1 MSFVETVEP
10 LYMVKQMPEWL
21 RFAGRHRRYALW
33 PPAWQRDFRLWVERG
48 QPSLL
53 AMSHAHDCRPWQ
65 SSGGFFGT
73 NILTNVFS
81 CPKRYC
87 LSLLYGSWCMI
98 GWCCCNQRNW
108 VPLSIVLV
116 TLQAISFAEA
126 FFTHSFDVLCCWDMG
141 TGAGLLHILHI
152 QSRT

>member
-21 RFAGRHRRYALW
+21 RFAGRHRRYACDLLRGNVIFGSGW
-33 PPAWQRDFRLWVERG
+33 KRTTISSRDVPCPWL
-48 QPSLL
+48 Q
-53 AMSHAHDCRPWQ
+53 AMTIKRWIFWNEHLDQC
-65 SSGGFFGT
+65 FF
-73 NILTNVFS
+73 LS
-81 CPKRYC
+81 KRYC

-98 GWCCCNQRNW
+98 GWCRCNQRNW
-108 VPLSIVLV
+108 VPFSIVLV